1 MDNSFA
7 KAAWAGLESFT
18 GAWTFQVEFPRAAGE
33 VVHRLVGRRKS
44 RDGNVQVYCPNDN
57 KTCRMKF
64 SFYKDNCMFRLN
76 IPNDIEGV
84 DWVRTNKEGI
94 ALIEAGP
101 VGGAPLR
108 LSLFRP
114 GVEANEV
121 MARSH
126 ALGSWGK
133 TTSRLYGW
141 Y

>member
-1 MDNSFA
+1 
-7 KAAWAGLESFT
+7 
-18 GAWTFQVEFPRAAGE
+18 
-33 VVHRLVGRRKS
+33 
-44 RDGNVQVYCPNDN
+44 
-57 KTCRMKF
+57 MKF

-84 DWVRTNKEGI
+84 DWARTNKEGV
-94 ALIEAGP
+94 AVIEEGP

-108 LSLFRP
+108 LSLLRP

-121 MARSH
+121 MARSY